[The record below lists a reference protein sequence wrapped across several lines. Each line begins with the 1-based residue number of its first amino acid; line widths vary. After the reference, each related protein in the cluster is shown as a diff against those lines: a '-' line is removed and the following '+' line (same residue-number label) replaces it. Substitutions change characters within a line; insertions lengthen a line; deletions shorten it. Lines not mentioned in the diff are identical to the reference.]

1 MKYKIG
7 KFFVRASTAVSLTAL
22 SVCPLYATDQAQAS
36 SVTPESELF
45 KMDFA
50 KARIS
55 IQDWTTVPVP
65 KEASFCLQDKVVVNV
80 KALPALT
87 ADASTSVTFDM
98 IPKLPL
104 DKPVKVEWAFR
115 WKGAGLK
122 EVNMCVKSSYNQEHK
137 RDVAAKTVQIVP
149 VANNGLSDWQS
160 GSVKVP
166 SGTAKFSDI
175 SYWDLSLKFAPG
187 ADFTI
192 EIDYIKVLP
201 DEQP

>member
-7 KFFVRASTAVSLTAL
+7 KFFVRVSTAVSLTAL
-22 SVCPLYATDQAQAS
+22 SVCPLSATDQAS
-36 SVTPESELF
+36 SATPESELF

-50 KARIS
+50 KAAIS
-55 IQDWTTVPVP
+55 IQDWTKVPVP
-65 KEASFCLQDKVVVNV
+65 KDASVCLQDGKVVVNV
-80 KALPALT
+80 KALPELT
-87 ADASTSVTFDM
+87 ASATTSVFFDK

-137 RDVAAKTVQIVP
+137 RDVASKTIQIVP
-149 VANNGLSDWQS
+149 VANNGMSDWLR

-166 SGTAKFSDI
+166 SGTAKFRDI
-175 SYWDLSLKFAPG
+175 SSWDLSLKFAPG